1 MSKSLKVYN
10 MLQYSIC
17 DSLAKNVYIKFNSED
32 MGLGELQELV
42 NGQGGLACCDSW
54 ACKEL
59 DMTEPLN

>member
-1 MSKSLKVYN
+1 

-42 NGQGGLACCDSW
+42 NGQGGLACCGSW
-54 ACKEL
+54 GCKEL
-59 DMTEPLN
+59 DTTERLN